1 MSSTPQTGGFNIGQI
16 PQIQYANPALF
27 NPYGSLSSGI
37 TQGVETAGRLQDI
50 QLRKAMNTRQQQ
62 QMEME
67 QQMQQARLNDIQYG
81 VEQRPALEEERRL
94 RLEEL
99 RRNAEL
105 NSAGQFGKMAD
116 AGQPHIYKDQDQE
129 EKVINPQTGDQELW
143 VRRTGVF
150 QNGDPWHEFT
160 PKKVLKTKEELQQEA
175 ELNKANV
182 SYKTNEGEAAMLRA
196 QNSQLAA
203 QYKIDHPNAKTKT
216 FSDENGYQFEQII
229 YPDGRL
235 GAAVP
240 VMLPDGKQA
249 KVKASELTKTNA
261 ILNKYFNGETGDQTP
276 VVTAPAAAGKAA
288 NPIAVAGVAAPA
300 NTGQNLYDMPAP
312 KSPIYS
318 QAMEWLAK
326 NPNHPKAQAVR
337 DRLFGSR

>member
-1 MSSTPQTGGFNIGQI
+1 MSSTPQTGGFNIGPI

-105 NSAGQFGKMAD
+105 NSAGQFGKMAE

-143 VRRTGVF
+143 VRRTGVL

-160 PKKVLKTKEELQQEA
+160 PKKVLKTKEELQ
-175 ELNKANV
+175 
-182 SYKTNEGEAAMLRA
+182 
-196 QNSQLAA
+196 
-203 QYKIDHPNAKTKT
+203 
-216 FSDENGYQFEQII
+216 
-229 YPDGRL
+229 
-235 GAAVP
+235 
-240 VMLPDGKQA
+240 
-249 KVKASELTKTNA
+249 
-261 ILNKYFNGETGDQTP
+261 
-276 VVTAPAAAGKAA
+276 
-288 NPIAVAGVAAPA
+288 
-300 NTGQNLYDMPAP
+300 
-312 KSPIYS
+312 
-318 QAMEWLAK
+318 
-326 NPNHPKAQAVR
+326 
-337 DRLFGSR
+337 